1 MIKKL
6 TYELNVVCQHFT
18 KVLQH
23 LVNIFISLSY
33 KFGTQK
39 FFEIF
44 STTFSQYSYIW
55 FVTNVILLT

>member
-33 KFGTQK
+33 KFGNFSK
-39 FFEIF
+39 FFLRHLANI
-44 STTFSQYSYIW
+44 TTFG
-55 FVTNVILLT
+55 L